1 MNMLDVLTS
10 AGNGSAVRQIG
21 SQLGLSEAQ
30 ATSALSALLPALAG
44 GVQRN
49 AQTPDG
55 LAGLA
60 AALSSGRHQQYIDN
74 PSTLGD
80 ESSIADGNGILGHI
94 LGSKDVSRQVA
105 TQASATTGIGADVLK
120 QMLPMVAALMM
131 GGLSQRNRQAGSPL
145 DMQAG
150 GGGLMGMLGG
160 LLDQN
165 KDGSVLD
172 DLTGLMGRK
181 FDA

>member
-1 MNMLDVLTS
+1 MNMLDVLTG
-10 AGNGSAVRQIG
+10 AGNGAAVRQIG

-74 PSTLGD
+74 PSVLG
-80 ESSIADGNGILGHI
+80 EASSIADGNGILGHI

-105 TQASATTGIGADVLK
+105 TQASAATGIGADVLK

-131 GGLSQRNRQAGSPL
+131 GGLSQRNMQGGNLPG
-145 DMQAG
+145 MQAG

-172 DLTGLMGRK
+172 DLTGLLGRK

>member
-1 MNMLDVLTS
+1 MNMLEMLTS
-10 AGNGSAVRQIG
+10 AGNGAAVRQIG
-21 SQLGLSEAQ
+21 SQLGLSEGQ

-60 AALSSGRHQQYIDN
+60 AALSSGRHQQYLDN
-74 PSTLGD
+74 PTTLGD
-80 ESSIADGNGILGHI
+80 ASSIADGNSILGHI

-131 GGLSQRNRQAGSPL
+131 GGLSQRNAQGGSPL
-145 DMQAG
+145 GAQAG

-172 DLTGLMGRK
+172 DITGLLGRK

>member
-10 AGNGSAVRQIG
+10 AGNGAAVRQIG

-74 PSTLGD
+74 PSVLG
-80 ESSIADGNGILGHI
+80 EASSIEDGNGILGHI
-94 LGSKDVSRQVA
+94 LGSKDASRQVA

-120 QMLPMVAALMM
+120 RMLPMVAALMM
-131 GGLSQRNRQAGSPL
+131 GGLSQRNMQGGSPL
-145 DMQAG
+145 GTQAG

>member
-10 AGNGSAVRQIG
+10 AGNGAAVRQIG
-21 SQLGLSEAQ
+21 TQLGLSEAQ

-44 GVQRN
+44 GMQRN

-74 PSTLGD
+74 PSKLGD
-80 ESSIADGNGILGHI
+80 ASSIADGNGILGHI

-131 GGLSQRNRQAGSPL
+131 GGLSQRNSQSGSPL
-145 DMQAG
+145 GMQA

-165 KDGSVLD
+165 KDGSVFD

>member
-10 AGNGSAVRQIG
+10 AGNGAAVRQIG
-21 SQLGLSEAQ
+21 SRLGLSEAQ

-44 GVQRN
+44 GMQRN

-55 LAGLA
+55 LAGLT

-74 PSTLGD
+74 PSMLG
-80 ESSIADGNGILGHI
+80 EASSIADGNGILGHI

-131 GGLSQRNRQAGSPL
+131 GGLSQRNTQSGSPL
-145 DMQAG
+145 GIQAG

>member
-1 MNMLDVLTS
+1 MNMLEVLTS
-10 AGNGSAVRQIG
+10 AGNGAAVRQIG
-21 SQLGLSEAQ
+21 SQLGLSEGQ

-44 GVQRN
+44 GLQRN

-60 AALSSGRHQQYIDN
+60 AALSSGRHQRYIDD
-74 PSTLGD
+74 PSVFGD
-80 ESSIADGNGILGHI
+80 ASSVAEGNGILGHI
-94 LGSKDVSRQVA
+94 LGSKEVSRQVA
-105 TQASATTGIGADVLK
+105 TQASVTTGIGADVLK

-131 GGLSQRNRQAGSPL
+131 GGLSQRNMQSASPL
-145 DMQAG
+145 GAQTG
-150 GGGLMGMLGG
+150 GGGLMGMLSG

>member
-1 MNMLDVLTS
+1 MNMLEVLTS
-10 AGNGSAVRQIG
+10 AGNGATVRQLG
-21 SQLGLSEAQ
+21 TQFGLSEAQ
-30 ATSALSALLPALAG
+30 TTSALSALLPALAG
-44 GVQRN
+44 GLQQN

-60 AALSSGRHQQYIDN
+60 AALSSGRHQRYMEN
-74 PSTLGD
+74 PSVLG
-80 ESSIADGNGILGHI
+80 EQTTIEDGNGILGHI
-94 LGSKDVSRQVA
+94 LGSKEVSRQVA
-105 TQASATTGIGADVLK
+105 TRASSQTGIGTDVLK
-120 QMLPMVAALMM
+120 RMLPMVAALMM
-131 GGLSQRNRQAGSPL
+131 GGLAQRNTQSGSPL
-145 DMQAG
+145 GMQAG
-150 GGGLMGMLGG
+150 GGGLIGMLSG

>member
-1 MNMLDVLTS
+1 MNMLDILTS
-10 AGNGSAVRQIG
+10 AGNGAAVRQIG

-30 ATSALSALLPALAG
+30 TASALSAVLPALAG
-44 GVQRN
+44 GVQRT

-60 AALSSGRHQQYIDN
+60 AALSSGRHQQYIEN
-74 PSTLGD
+74 PSLLAE

-105 TQASATTGIGADVLK
+105 TQASAATGIGADVLK
-120 QMLPMVAALMM
+120 RMLPMVAALLM
-131 GGLSQRNRQAGSPL
+131 GGLSQRNMQSGSPL
-145 DMQAG
+145 GTQAAG
-150 GGGLMGMLGG
+150 GGLIGMLGG

-172 DLTGLMGRK
+172 DLTGMMGRK
-181 FDA
+181 FGA

>member
-10 AGNGSAVRQIG
+10 AGNGAAVRQIG

-55 LAGLA
+55 LAGLT

-74 PSTLGD
+74 PSMLG
-80 ESSIADGNGILGHI
+80 EASGIADGNGILGHI

-131 GGLSQRNRQAGSPL
+131 GGLSQRNAQSGSPL
-145 DMQAG
+145 GMQAG

>member
-1 MNMLDVLTS
+1 MNMLEVLTS
-10 AGNGSAVRQIG
+10 AGNGATVRQLG
-21 SQLGLSEAQ
+21 TQFGLSEAQ
-30 ATSALSALLPALAG
+30 TTSALSALLPALAG
-44 GVQRN
+44 GVQQN

-60 AALSSGRHQQYIDN
+60 AALSSGRHQRYMEN
-74 PSTLGD
+74 PSVLG
-80 ESSIADGNGILGHI
+80 EPTTIEDGNGILGHI
-94 LGSKDVSRQVA
+94 LGSKEVSRQVA
-105 TQASATTGIGADVLK
+105 TRASSQTGIGADVLK

-131 GGLSQRNRQAGSPL
+131 GGLAQRNTQSGSPL
-145 DMQAG
+145 GMQAG
-150 GGGLMGMLGG
+150 GGGLIGMLSG

>member
-1 MNMLDVLTS
+1 MNMLDMLTS
-10 AGNGSAVRQIG
+10 AGNGAAVRQIG
-21 SQLGLSEAQ
+21 SQLGLSEGQ
-30 ATSALSALLPALAG
+30 ATSALSALIPALAG

-74 PSTLGD
+74 PAVLG
-80 ESSIADGNGILGHI
+80 EASSIADGNSILGHI

-105 TQASATTGIGADVLK
+105 TQASASTGIGADVLK

-131 GGLSQRNRQAGSPL
+131 GGLSQRNMQSGSPL
-145 DMQAG
+145 GAQAG
-150 GGGLMGMLGG
+150 GSGLMGMLGG

-172 DLTGLMGRK
+172 DLTGLLGRK

>member
-1 MNMLDVLTS
+1 MNILEVLTN
-10 AGNGSAVRQIG
+10 AGNGAAVRQIG
-21 SQLGLSEAQ
+21 SQLGLSESQ
-30 ATSALSALLPALAG
+30 TTSALSALLPALAS

-60 AALSSGRHQQYIDN
+60 AALSSGRHQKYIEN
-74 PSTLGD
+74 PSVLGD
-80 ESSIADGNGILGHI
+80 QTTVEDGNGILGHI
-94 LGSKDVSRQVA
+94 LGGKDVSRRVA

-120 QMLPMVAALMM
+120 RMLPMVAALMM
-131 GGLSQRNRQAGSPL
+131 GGLAQRNMQGGSPL
-145 DMQAG
+145 NTQAG

-172 DLTGLMGRK
+172 DITGMMGRN
-181 FDA
+181 FNR